1 MKREFP
7 KKSRTVSRRDLF
19 LTGGAAGVLSAVPV
33 SAAAPTRAEPP
44 PDVYTRLGVK
54 PFINCTATL
63 TINGGSRQ
71 LPEVIEAI
79 EQAAHYHVDL
89 DELMEGAGKRLS
101 ELLQVE
107 WAMVTC
113 GAASALS
120 HATVA
125 CIAGTDPER
134 MKQIPDLTGLKN
146 EVIVPK
152 SSQNEYFHAVR
163 ATGVR
168 MVEVDSLEE
177 LESALG
183 PQTAMVIVLGTRWD
197 KPRLSLAE
205 VAPVAKRAGVP
216 VLVDAAADYLV
227 VPNPYIADGAD
238 MVAYSGGKIIRGPQ
252 TAGLLI
258 GRQDLIRAAF
268 ANSAPH
274 HAFGR
279 MMKVSKEEIVGM
291 VTAVEV
297 WFSKRNLD
305 SEYKEWEGWYD
316 HISKKVQ
323 AVDGVTTQVRPPGRG
338 SPFPALNVEWD
349 ETKIGLTSGEVGDI
363 LLGGSPRIMTHASG
377 DGHSLLIR
385 PAAMKPEEYKI
396 VADRLAEIFRS
407 APKPKEHSPA
417 PPAAELSGRW
427 DVEMKFVRGQASHM
441 LFLEARG
448 NSVEGTHVGTRQ
460 RTDMKGTVDGDKVR
474 LRSSMPFQGTRVAY
488 DFEGTI
494 SADRMS
500 GTVKLG
506 EYPSATWTA
515 VRRRTSGSA

>member
-1 MKREFP
+1 MAATP
-7 KKSRTVSRRDLF
+7 ART
-19 LTGGAAGVLSAVPV
+19 
-33 SAAAPTRAEPP
+33 EPP
-44 PDVYTRLGVK
+44 PDVYTRIGVK

-63 TINGGSRQ
+63 TINGGSRM

-79 EQAAHYHVDL
+79 EQASHYHVDL

-107 WAMVTC
+107 WAIVTS
-113 GAASALS
+113 GAAAALS

-125 CIAGTDPER
+125 CIAGTDPEK

-168 MVEVDSLEE
+168 MVEVDSEEE
-177 LESALG
+177 LRSALG
-183 PQTAMVIVLGTRWD
+183 PQTAMVVVLGTRWD

-205 VAPVAKRAGVP
+205 VAPIAKSAGVP
-216 VLVDAAADYLV
+216 VLVDAAADYLM
-227 VPNPYIADGAD
+227 VPNPYIAQGAD
-238 MVAYSGGKIIRGPQ
+238 LVASSGGKITRGPQ
-252 TAGLLI
+252 SAGILM
-258 GRQDLIRAAF
+258 GRKDLVRAAF

-291 VTAVEV
+291 VTAVET
-297 WFSKRNLD
+297 WFSQRNLE

-323 AVDGVTTQVRPPGRG
+323 GVDGVTTKVTPPGRG
-338 SPFPALNVEWD
+338 SPFPALTVAWD
-349 ETKIGLTSGEVGDI
+349 PAKIGFNAGEVGEQ

-377 DGHSLLIR
+377 QGHSLLIR
-385 PAAMKPEEYKI
+385 PAAMKPEEYKL
-396 VADRLAEIFRS
+396 VASRLEEIFRG
-407 APKPKEHSPA
+407 APKPKDHSPA
-417 PPAAELSGRW
+417 APVADISGRW
-427 DVEMKFVRGQASHM
+427 DVAVKFVRGDATHL

-448 NSVEGTHVGTRQ
+448 NKVEGTHVGTRQ
-460 RTDMKGTVDGDKVR
+460 RTELKGMVDGDKVR
-474 LRSSMPFQGTRVAY
+474 LRSLMPFQGTRVEYEFA
-488 DFEGTI
+488 GTL
-494 SADRMS
+494 AGDRMS
-500 GTVKLG
+500 GKLTLG
-506 EYPSATWTA
+506 EYPDATWTA
-515 VRRRTSGSA
+515 VRHSSGESKA